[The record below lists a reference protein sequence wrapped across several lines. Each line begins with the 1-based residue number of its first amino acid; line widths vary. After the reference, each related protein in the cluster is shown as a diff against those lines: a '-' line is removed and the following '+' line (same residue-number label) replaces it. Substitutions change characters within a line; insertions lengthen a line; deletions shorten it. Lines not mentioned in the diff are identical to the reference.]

1 MLVRLTLVLMMALL
15 CSKPEHE
22 LPHQPQF
29 LPSPRNLSITG
40 LLRWALFYF
49 AAPYCPTS
57 MARCL
62 IFFLVLNGG
71 GAIKNTSYLYV
82 IAEGEEA
89 SLPCRVKNL
98 FQHYTVREVCTLC
111 YAALDSLFG
120 RPMQWWYW
128 MSKNA
133 TPNSWNEISNPP
145 LKICAGVLDKS
156 LRCDS
161 SLRWPSYF
169 LLRSTTNFLQ
179 TASYVPLLRSQFRTW
194 TNMVPLLSNL
204 ITVRFPDERFSV
216 LEIPR
221 PRWCWS
227 M

>member
-1 MLVRLTLVLMMALL
+1 MLLRVTLVLMMALL

-62 IFFLVLNGG
+62 IFFLVLNRG

-120 RPMQWWYW
+120 RPMMILNVQ
-128 MSKNA
+128 KC
-133 TPNSWNEISNPP
+133 NSQLLKWNFQPP
-145 LKICAGVLDKS
+145 LKIYAGVLDKS

-179 TASYVPLLRSQFRTW
+179 TASYVPLLRSQFRTG
-194 TNMVPLLSNL
+194 TNMVLCFQ
-204 ITVRFPDERFSV
+204 T
-216 LEIPR
+216 
-221 PRWCWS
+221 W
-227 M
+227 

>member
-133 TPNSWNEISNPP
+133 TPNSWNEIFNP
-145 LKICAGVLDKS
+145 LWKYAQVSWIRASDVTVLS
-156 LRCDS
+156 VGHLTFS
-161 SLRWPSYF
+161 SGQQPTSYK
-169 LLRSTTNFLQ
+169 LLLM
-179 TASYVPLLRSQFRTW
+179 YH
-194 TNMVPLLSNL
+194 
-204 ITVRFPDERFSV
+204 
-216 LEIPR
+216 
-221 PRWCWS
+221 C
-227 M
+227 

>member
-1 MLVRLTLVLMMALL
+1 MLVRVTLVLMMALL

-62 IFFLVLNGG
+62 IFFLCNRRGG
-71 GAIKNTSYLYV
+71 GGLTAMQGEKPLPTLHGEGSMHFVLCSPIFTIWTSNAMMILNV
-82 IAEGEEA
+82 QKCN
-89 SLPCRVKNL
+89 SQLLKWN
-98 FQHYTVREVCTLC
+98 FQ
-111 YAALDSLFG
+111 
-120 RPMQWWYW
+120 
-128 MSKNA
+128 
-133 TPNSWNEISNPP
+133 PP